1 MTKEDQAFKYFTD
14 NTEKSK
20 EKLIKEVVKKF
31 RVAESSANIY
41 YYRWKSEF
49 MDTDNCI
56 PKEEKKIEKPRPKGK
71 QEIKVPH
78 DTKPIDVSKEE
89 VSKKSK
95 LKIKEGLV
103 EYAGKEYKVKDGT
116 LNVGEESFRNI
127 DDLEEYKKRQLKEF
141 YTWMGEIADVLEMI
155 N

>member
-31 RVAESSANIY
+31 RIAESSANIY

-56 PKEEKKIEKPRPKGK
+56 PKEEKKIEKPKPKGK

-89 VSKKSK
+89 VFKKSK

-103 EYAGKEYKVKDGT
+103 EYAGKEYKVNDGT
-116 LNVGEESFRNI
+116 LKVGEESFRNI
-127 DDLEEYKKRQLKEF
+127 DDLE
-141 YTWMGEIADVLEMI
+141 
-155 N
+155 

>member
-31 RVAESSANIY
+31 RIAESSANIY

-56 PKEEKKIEKPRPKGK
+56 PKEEKKIEKPKPKGK

-89 VSKKSK
+89 VFKKSK

-116 LNVGEESFRNI
+116 LKVGEESFRNI

-141 YTWMGEIADVLEMI
+141 YSWIGEIADVLEMI

>member
-1 MTKEDQAFKYFTD
+1 MTKEEQVFKYFT
-14 NTEKSK
+14 NNSAKK
-20 EKLIKEVVKKF
+20 KKKIIKEVIKKF
-31 RVAESSANIY
+31 NIAESSATTY

-56 PKEEKKIEKPRPKGK
+56 PKESKKVEKPK
-71 QEIKVPH
+71 QKEKIKIQVPH
-78 DTKPIDVSKEE
+78 DTKLIDVDKEE
-89 VSKKSK
+89 VFKNPK
-95 LKIKEGLV
+95 LKIKEGIV

-141 YTWMGEIADVLEMI
+141 YSWIGEIADVLEMI

>member
-56 PKEEKKIEKPRPKGK
+56 PKEEKKIEKPKPKGK
-71 QEIKVPH
+71 IKIQVPH
-78 DTKPIDVSKEE
+78 DTKPINVSKEE
-89 VSKKSK
+89 IFKKP
-95 LKIKEGLV
+95 KITIIDGKV
-103 EYAGKEYKVKDGT
+103 DYNGKEFQIKNDAVV
-116 LNVGEESFRNI
+116 VGEESFKSI
-127 DDLEEYKKRQLKEF
+127 DELEEYKKRQLKEF
-141 YTWMGEIADVLEMI
+141 YSQIGEIAEVLEMI